1 MPASLT
7 AYYIAPADAIEL
19 LRADH
24 DRIRKL
30 FADFERHLEKGA
42 RDKAEETA
50 QRICRDV
57 MIHSRV
63 EEEIFYPET
72 RAALDN
78 ADLVKEAKVE
88 HALANYLIGQV
99 ASGSLA
105 DAKFAARVR
114 VLAAC
119 MQRHMREEDDVMFVR
134 ARSTGLDMGEIGARI
149 AARKHDLQIEM
160 DLVEDRNGDRRAR
173 GPSRLTVAS
182 GWRRAS

>member
-1 MPASLT
+1 MPASVT
-7 AYYIAPADAIEL
+7 AYIAPVDAIEF

-30 FADFERHLEKGA
+30 FADFERQLEKRAG
-42 RDKAEETA
+42 DKAEETA
-50 QRICRDV
+50 RAICREV
-57 MIHSRV
+57 MLHARV

-72 RAALDN
+72 RAALDD
-78 ADLVKEAKVE
+78 ADVVKEAKVE
-88 HALANYLIGQV
+88 HALANYLIGQI
-99 ASGSLA
+99 AGGSLA
-105 DAKFAARVR
+105 DTKFAARVR

-149 AARKHDLQIEM
+149 AARKHDLALEM
-160 DLVEDRNGDRRAR
+160 DLADEKNADHRSRN
-173 GPSRLTVAS
+173 PSTLTLAS